1 MALWLATLFLHTI
14 FSTSIF
20 NLLSNEDVE
29 ALAMAPPKG
38 LAYFCFTYPF
48 IWIPT
53 FCSILCSAEQIDKGS
68 TAVLACF
75 SSIGAMWG
83 LAFAVFVKK
92 GRASWWGYLG
102 RLIWL
107 SVGIVTVLG
116 LVVVVPTAW
125 KDCWE
130 WEQLVMEE
138 RNRG

>member
-1 MALWLATLFLHTI
+1 
-14 FSTSIF
+14 
-20 NLLSNEDVE
+20 
-29 ALAMAPPKG
+29 
-38 LAYFCFTYPF
+38 
-48 IWIPT
+48 
-53 FCSILCSAEQIDKGS
+53 
-68 TAVLACF
+68 
-75 SSIGAMWG
+75 
-83 LAFAVFVKK
+83 VKK

-102 RLIWL
+102 RLMWL